1 MLTRSCAIPRY
12 FTAWLAIRTTSFASS
27 RLKHEPSLN
36 SERPR
41 ATLTNDAGIGWV
53 RCLRVASEVLSFE
66 K

>member
-1 MLTRSCAIPRY
+1 MC
-12 FTAWLAIRTTSFASS
+12 TTSRASS

-36 SERPR
+36 SERPLV
-41 ATLTNDAGIGWV
+41 TLTNEAGIGWV